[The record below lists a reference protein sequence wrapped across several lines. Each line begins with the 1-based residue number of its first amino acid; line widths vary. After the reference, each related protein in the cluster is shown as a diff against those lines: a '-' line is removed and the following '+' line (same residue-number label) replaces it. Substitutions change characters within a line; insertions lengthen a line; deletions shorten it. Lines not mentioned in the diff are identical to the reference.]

1 MLSRLRKS
9 IRPKP
14 GPKSK
19 QEVEQELK
27 TAYEAYKPITKKA
40 TDLRTSWL
48 HQKVEAITESTGGLV
63 HNHIRVLQRREEQ
76 RRVTR
81 TIKPVRG
88 KTSNTQIWKVTSK
101 DGRQDIDKRNEAEKA
116 ILEVNAGKIRQAH
129 RTSMLTTEG
138 LKTFGKWGATDAM
151 ESILQGLI
159 PSQVDQRE
167 AIGRLVGVIEPP
179 GQHQPPAR
187 ITNEAYRSYWQN
199 ARECTTSSSSGP
211 HFGQL
216 KAHAAD
222 PELAKLD
229 MDMINIS

>member
-1 MLSRLRKS
+1 M
-9 IRPKP
+9 
-14 GPKSK
+14 
-19 QEVEQELK
+19 
-27 TAYEAYKPITKKA
+27 
-40 TDLRTSWL
+40 
-48 HQKVEAITESTGGLV
+48 
-63 HNHIRVLQRREEQ
+63 
-76 RRVTR
+76 
-81 TIKPVRG
+81 
-88 KTSNTQIWKVTSK
+88 
-101 DGRQDIDKRNEAEKA
+101 
-116 ILEVNAGKIRQAH
+116 NAGKIRQAH
-129 RTSMLTTEG
+129 RTPMLTAEG

-179 GQHQPPAR
+179 GQHQPSAR
-187 ITNEAYRSYWQN
+187 ITNEAYRSYWQK
-199 ARECTTSSSSGP
+199 ARECTTRSSSGP